1 LKAKQEEYDKAIDS
15 EDIERLV
22 PEIEMLKF
30 DLFLVRWKPRN
41 NDRPPHH
48 SSRYLHPP
56 LPHNSDI
63 VLG

>member
-1 LKAKQEEYDKAIDS
+1 LRAEQREFEKAEDS
-15 EDIERLV
+15 EDIEKV
-22 PEIEMLKF
+22 IPEIQMLKF
-30 DLFLVRWKPRN
+30 VLFLVRWKPRN

-48 SSRYLHPP
+48 SSHYLHPS